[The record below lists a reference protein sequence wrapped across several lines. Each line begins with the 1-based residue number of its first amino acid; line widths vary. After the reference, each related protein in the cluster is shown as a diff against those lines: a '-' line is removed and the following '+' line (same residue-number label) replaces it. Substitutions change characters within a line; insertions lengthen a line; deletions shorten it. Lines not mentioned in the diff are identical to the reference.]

1 MLSVCFLCSVECEY
15 FACVCVSVLRDFFVS
30 VACFFICP
38 GPFTFF
44 GDSKLWRY
52 NDFDDNEP
60 DSFDIMICCSMVL
73 IMAMR

>member
-60 DSFDIMICCSMVL
+60 DSL
-73 IMAMR
+73 IL

>member
-1 MLSVCFLCSVECEY
+1 ML
-15 FACVCVSVLRDFFVS
+15 CVCECVERFFCLSCMFLDLSWPVH
-30 VACFFICP
+30 
-38 GPFTFF
+38 FF

-52 NDFDDNEP
+52 NDCDDNEP

>member
-1 MLSVCFLCSVECEY
+1 MRVFCV
-15 FACVCVSVLRDFFVS
+15 CVCVSALRDFFVS